1 MNKLGRLFKFLK
13 IVLSISIVSL
23 IAFSIY
29 NDFQYS
35 QWSSMPA
42 AEVLSGPI
50 DCYQNFLSLS
60 EERSDGFH
68 ETFLN
73 LCGKHYWR
81 QLSLSN
87 TESVTFECDSLLGTV
102 RLLIIGSSP
111 DNVVY
116 DDLISATQEIIL
128 EAGSYEIYLLG
139 SWFTGSIEMQF

>member
-42 AEVLSGPI
+42 AEVLSGPS
-50 DCYQNFLSLS
+50 DCYQ
-60 EERSDGFH
+60 
-68 ETFLN
+68 
-73 LCGKHYWR
+73 KHYWR

>member
-42 AEVLSGPI
+42 
-50 DCYQNFLSLS
+50 
-60 EERSDGFH
+60 DGFH